1 MIFQNPMT
9 CLNPVYTVGNQLIE
23 ALKAHDKSISKE
35 DAAKRA
41 MEMDLS
47 WALRA
52 SMSWWASTMWRN
64 G

>member
-23 ALKAHDKSISKE
+23 PAGHDKKISKA

-41 MEMDLS
+41 MEMLE
-47 WALRA
+47 LV
-52 SMSWWASTMWRN
+52 ASTTWPS